1 MNKNKSENVLT
12 EIRANINSFVGREVM
27 IKANRGRRKCLEK
40 EGVLEK
46 THQNIFVIKIS
57 ENQQI
62 RRLSYSYADLL
73 TDSVELKLKNG
84 DQKIGII

>member
-12 EIRANINSFVGREVM
+12 EIRANVDSFVGHEVM
-27 IKANRGRRKCLEK
+27 IKANRGRRKCLVK

-46 THQNIFVIKIS
+46 THQNIFVIKIK
-57 ENQQI
+57 ENQQV

-73 TDSVELKLKNG
+73 TDTVELKLKNG
-84 DQKIGII
+84 DKKIGVI